1 MPLKHVR
8 CVGDGGG
15 GGGGGGDV
23 ASIARFL
30 TSDEYGDVQ

>member
-1 MPLKHVR
+1 MPLKQVR
-8 CVGDGGG
+8 CVGDG

>member
-1 MPLKHVR
+1 MPLKQVR
-8 CVGDGGG
+8 CVGDGG

-30 TSDEYGDVQ
+30 MSDEYGDVQ